1 MFNILN
7 NLTSKQKELLSNNKI
22 DTLLFYIT
30 NNDINFQNS
39 FFILNNKK
47 YNIIHFDIINFYD
60 LLSYLNPSTV
70 YMNKFNGYNYDRL
83 IGDYIDIRSQHKFKN
98 YIKDYLPNNYD
109 FNSNKKDLLIIK
121 LDNL

>member
-60 LLSYLNPSTV
+60 LLSYLNPSKV

-109 FNSNKKDLLIIK
+109 FNSTKKDLLIIK